1 MTWSW
6 GRLPQSRRC
15 SGLSVVLSLWTP
27 SLQPPCIQ
35 DSVFTSC
42 QVRETA
48 TASFAFCG
56 KDAALKACQG
66 CDEAV
71 KGVERPIG
79 SAEITLLPVSE
90 TRTQEKQSLWSQG
103 GALRPGVHLLRR
115 LRETRS
121 ERGSPLFRGCDPGT
135 QLRTSH
141 LVLVFSHQVVY
152 DSLPPHGLHRA
163 TPHHLPEFVQ
173 AHVL

>member
-1 MTWSW
+1 MLLLRPVK
-6 GRLPQSRRC
+6 GY
-15 SGLSVVLSLWTP
+15 
-27 SLQPPCIQ
+27 
-35 DSVFTSC
+35 
-42 QVRETA
+42 
-48 TASFAFCG
+48 
-56 KDAALKACQG
+56 
-66 CDEAV
+66 DEAV
-71 KGVERPIG
+71 NSVERPTG

-121 ERGSPLFRGCDPGT
+121 DRESPLFRGCDSGT

-141 LVLVFSHQVVY
+141 LVVVFSHQVVY
-152 DSLPPHGLHRA
+152 DSLRPHGLRHA
-163 TPHHLPEFVQ
+163 TPHHLSEFVQ